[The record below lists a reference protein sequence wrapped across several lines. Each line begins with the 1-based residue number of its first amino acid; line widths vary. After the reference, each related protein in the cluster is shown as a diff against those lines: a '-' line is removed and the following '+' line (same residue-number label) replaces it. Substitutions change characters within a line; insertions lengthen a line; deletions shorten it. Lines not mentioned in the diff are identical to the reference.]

1 MARTVTGTEMRLNKK
16 VKTALDETRLLILG
30 AQVLFGFQFNGMFQE
45 AFGDL
50 KLSLRL
56 VLVTSLCLIILS
68 FGLLIAPSMQH
79 RLVERGE
86 DTNRIHSAT
95 TALAGLALLPLA
107 LALGLDVFTAIERS
121 FGATVGAPV
130 GGLFFILAIAFWY
143 ALEIIVRENKSMHR
157 KETEE
162 ATPLSAKVEQML
174 TEARVIIPGAQALL
188 GFQLTVTLTRAFEN
202 LPFESKLAHAVA
214 LCCIALSII
223 LLMAPAAVH
232 RISFAGEDSPKFLAI
247 GSWFVITGPLPL
259 ALGVALD
266 TYVATARALESTVA
280 AASIAGLTALL
291 LVILWYAYPLFLR
304 IRHRNGHP

>member
-1 MARTVTGTEMRLNKK
+1 MKLSKK

-30 AQVLFGFQFNGMFQE
+30 AQVLFGFQFDGVFQE
-45 AFGDL
+45 VFGDL
-50 KLSLRL
+50 KFPLRL
-56 VLVTSLCLIILS
+56 VLVTSLCLIILTL
-68 FGLLIAPSMQH
+68 GLLIAPSMQH

-86 DTNRIHSAT
+86 DTNRIHAAT
-95 TALAGLALLPLA
+95 TRLAGIALFPLA
-107 LALGLDVFTAIERS
+107 LALGLDVFTAVERS
-121 FGATVGAPV
+121 VGVPAGVTVGA
-130 GGLFFILAIAFWY
+130 LFFALAIAFWY
-143 ALEIIVRENKSMHR
+143 ALEIFVREDSSMVQ

-188 GFQLTVTLTRAFEN
+188 GFQLAVTLTRSFEG
-202 LPFESKLAHAVA
+202 LPPVSKLAHVAA

-247 GSWFVITGPLPL
+247 GSWFVIAGPFPL

-266 TYVATARALESTVA
+266 TYVATARALQSTVA
-280 AASIAGLTALL
+280 AASIADLTAVVLML
-291 LVILWYAYPLFLR
+291 LWYAYPLWLR
-304 IRHRNGHP
+304 IRQR